1 MGAIDPSNV
10 HPVLDHGVD
19 QVGSFGG
26 VGRECHHDASD
37 ATRRLRAEQ
46 VGCIRGEYEV
56 ALGDTHRVVVVDHVT
71 ASGEP
76 IERCEYGVDGGHD
89 MRFGAAE

>member
-1 MGAIDPSNV
+1 MGAVDASNV

-19 QVGSFGG
+19 QIGSFGG
-26 VGRECHHDASD
+26 VGRKGHHDASE

-46 VGCIRGEYEV
+46 VGGIRREYEV
-56 ALGDTHRVVVVDHVT
+56 ALGHAHRIALIHHVA

-76 IERCEYGVDGGHD
+76 LERSEHGIDSGHD
-89 MRFGAAE
+89 M